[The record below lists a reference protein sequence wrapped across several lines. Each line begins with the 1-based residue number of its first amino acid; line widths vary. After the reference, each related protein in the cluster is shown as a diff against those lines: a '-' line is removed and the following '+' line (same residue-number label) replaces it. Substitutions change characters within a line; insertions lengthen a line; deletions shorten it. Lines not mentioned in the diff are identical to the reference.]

1 MRGLS
6 STQFSKRDKPSGA
19 STTASPSSVKLL
31 ALIRSAAAAIAG
43 SLAVQSFALR
53 LYSRTMDMS
62 RRTDHSVAVMLDFV
76 DPIGAGGWF

>member
-1 MRGLS
+1 
-6 STQFSKRDKPSGA
+6 
-19 STTASPSSVKLL
+19 
-31 ALIRSAAAAIAG
+31 LIRSAAAAIAG